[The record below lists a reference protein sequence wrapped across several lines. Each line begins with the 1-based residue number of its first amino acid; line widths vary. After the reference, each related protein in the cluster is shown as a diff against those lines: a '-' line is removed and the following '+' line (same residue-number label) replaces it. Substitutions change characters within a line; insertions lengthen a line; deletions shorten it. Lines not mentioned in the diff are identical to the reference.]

1 MPAGQ
6 IVIPLAHAGHW
17 LWLLY
22 VPPVLV
28 VVFAIIRT
36 TIAERRA
43 EREEREAKER
53 RGRGE

>member
-1 MPAGQ
+1 MPVAQ
-6 IVIPLAHAGHW
+6 LLLYAHAGHW
-17 LWLLY
+17 LWVLY

-43 EREEREAKER
+43 EREEREAEER
-53 RGRGE
+53 KGRRR